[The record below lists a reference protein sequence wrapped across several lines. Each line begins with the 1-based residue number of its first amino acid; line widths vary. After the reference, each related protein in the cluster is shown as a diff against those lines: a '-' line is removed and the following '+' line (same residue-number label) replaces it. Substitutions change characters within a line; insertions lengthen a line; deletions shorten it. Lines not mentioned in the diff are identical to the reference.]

1 MAVEQVSIRSHLV
14 MRDDTLTHRWYDAWG
29 PSVVKYE
36 MNTAACPTD
45 DTTGMPTEFTYTLVN
60 ASTFAHTDVAGGGV
74 IITADTAEND
84 GVSLQLGDELG
95 GVGESVSFAADY
107 PTYFGITAAINDVD
121 QTDFVAGFA
130 VTDTAILGG
139 VTDGLYFRSV
149 DETADVNFV
158 LEQDSVE
165 SVNAVATM
173 VDAADMQLEFLYWNH
188 NVEVYVDGVLQ
199 VTIAD
204 SDANFCNDE
213 LLRLSI
219 EFLTGEAIANTMT
232 IKRLRFIQIQ
242 A

>member
-1 MAVEQVSIRSHLV
+1 
-14 MRDDTLTHRWYDAWG
+14 
-29 PSVVKYE
+29 
-36 MNTAACPTD
+36 MNTAGCPTD
-45 DTTGMPTEFTYTLVN
+45 DATGMPTEFVNTLVG

-74 IITADTAEND
+74 LLTSAALEND
-84 GVSLQLGDELG
+84 GISLQLGDELG
-95 GVGESVSFAADY
+95 GAGESVSFAADY

-149 DETADVNFV
+149 DETAAVNFV

-173 VDAADMQLEFLYWNH
+173 IDAADMQLEFLYWNH

-204 SDANFCNDE
+204 TDVNFCNDE

-219 EFLTGEAIANTMT
+219 EFLTGEAVANTMT